1 MSIINNFY
9 PSVYSNTFSASYS
22 NAFDAKTYSN
32 DIKDTIEELVKR
44 INQLQKEPP
53 LLKNTKCPNCGGVTE
68 LQVENH
74 ILKCPYCKSVIL
86 IGVKQINS
94 K

>member
-9 PSVYSNTFSASYS
+9 PGVYSNTFSATYS
-22 NAFDAKTYSN
+22 NALDTKTDSIN
-32 DIKDTIEELVKR
+32 LKVTIEELVKR

>member
-44 INQLQKEPP
+44 INQL
-53 LLKNTKCPNCGGVTE
+53 
-68 LQVENH
+68 
-74 ILKCPYCKSVIL
+74 
-86 IGVKQINS
+86 
-94 K
+94 